1 MKHWPGFFFS
11 GGGGGGGGGG
21 ERDQAAVGADPAED
35 VVGYEAFTKGEFSVD
50 RRGVAR
56 KGRKVGEGDSCG
68 KVMMRMKMAVVR
80 KRWFFCDVFL
90 ERFPSLSLVGRRMG

>member
-11 GGGGGGGGGG
+11 GGGGGG
-21 ERDQAAVGADPAED
+21 ERDQAAVGADPAEG
-35 VVGYEAFTKGEFSVD
+35 VVGYEAFIKGEFSVD

-80 KRWFFCDVFL
+80 KR
-90 ERFPSLSLVGRRMG
+90 